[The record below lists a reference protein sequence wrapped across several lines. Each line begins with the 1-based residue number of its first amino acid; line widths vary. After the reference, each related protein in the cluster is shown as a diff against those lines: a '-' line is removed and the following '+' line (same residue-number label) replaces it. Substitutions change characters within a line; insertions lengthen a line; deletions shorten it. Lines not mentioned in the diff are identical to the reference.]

1 LPAYLHPHSEH
12 ILDWFHIGMRMEQL
26 SQTARGFSGNHDG
39 AMSRETILKELD
51 RVKWFLWHGNLFR
64 ADETL
69 TDLIFGVDGAID
81 EKREAQ
87 GPACSVLKKLAR
99 ALEEF
104 ATYIDNNAS
113 GIVNYGER
121 HRCGERISTGFAE
134 STINQLVAKR
144 FVKKQQ
150 MRWTPRGAHLLL
162 QIRVQTLND
171 DLRARFERWYPGLR
185 HPQESNLAA

>member
-1 LPAYLHPHSEH
+1 
-12 ILDWFHIGMRMEQL
+12 MRVEQL
-26 SQTARGFSGNHDG
+26 SQTARGFRGTHDCPIIK
-39 AMSRETILKELD
+39 EKILKELE
-51 RVKWFLWHGNLFR
+51 RVKWFLWHGNVFR

-69 TDLIFGVDGAID
+69 TDLMFEVDGAIEED
-81 EKREAQ
+81 REA
-87 GPACSVLKKLAR
+87 GRPAQLILKRLAR

-104 ATYIDNNAS
+104 GTYIDNNAS

-121 HRCGERISTGFAE
+121 HRCGERISTGFVE

-162 QIRVQTLND
+162 QIRVQALND
-171 DLRARFERWYPGLR
+171 DLRSSFERWYPDLR
-185 HPQESNLAA
+185 HRHEETVAA